1 MVVTTDERKDLV
13 ERISSRL
20 IAQVEAH
27 RKLKFQIQMPFDW
40 PGAIDLKAD
49 RTGNDSPVHQQ
60 EAVKDL
66 SQHWTVL
73 NDSRDIAQH
82 LSLVAAGMA
91 PRPRRPDREVIFQPF
106 SSRDAHILLQLKR
119 TLDVAGDSP
128 TLSTLLRFA
137 LQAGKAARNPDMV
150 PELME
155 LRNEYG
161 TGNSKFDVTPPIDV
175 SRRVADAA
183 QRRAIDPMVQDCVD
197 QLRSMEFGDRIRGF
211 REQAVAYAMDD
222 SEVAYIQKQLH
233 KPTLLLRRGD
243 YLDEAAFLEE
253 LSGEL
258 AARRVKAQR

>member
-1 MVVTTDERKDLV
+1 
-13 ERISSRL
+13 
-20 IAQVEAH
+20 
-27 RKLKFQIQMPFDW
+27 MPFDW

-49 RTGNDSPVHQQ
+49 WTGNDTPVHQ

-66 SQHWTVL
+66 SRHWTVL

-128 TLSTLLRFA
+128 TLSTVLRFA
-137 LQAGKAARNPDMV
+137 LQAGKAARNPDIV

-161 TGNSKFDVTPPIDV
+161 TGNSKFDVTPPIEV
-175 SRRVADAA
+175 SRKVADAA
-183 QRRAIDPMVQDCVD
+183 QRRAIDPIVQNCVD

-233 KPTLLLRRGD
+233 NPTLQLRRGD
-243 YLDEAAFLEE
+243 NVDEAAFLEE